1 MRLVHFAD
9 PHLGFRQY
17 QRLTGAGMNQREA
30 DVNVSFTHVI
40 DRTIALAPDI
50 VLVAGDVF
58 HQVRP
63 ANPAI
68 LHGFSEMARLVTA
81 LPDAV
86 VVAIAGNH
94 ETPRSRDTTCILR
107 LFTQLG
113 VHVVDG
119 EVRRLDFPDRNLAV
133 LCVPDVPR
141 IESELL
147 PEPTARYN
155 ILMLHGEPRGMFPL
169 HDVQERASLVIE
181 PEELARPEWD
191 YVALG
196 HYHVHRKAAP
206 RGWYSGSI
214 DYTSSNPWG
223 EMREERAAGI
233 TGKGFV
239 EYDLA
244 RSKLTFHSLPPSRVY
259 VDLPAVE
266 GRGLGAAELDA
277 RIDAAVAA
285 CEGGIDEK
293 VVRLILRNVPR
304 HVARDLNHK
313 VLREHRRRALHFHV
327 DVRPPQINREEASG
341 APGRATTLAA
351 ALRARLMARPLDSE
365 LNRDRFVSLGL
376 EYLARAD
383 AARAASAGEEVP

>member
-17 QRLTGAGMNQREA
+17 QRLTAAGMNQREA
-30 DVNVSFTHVI
+30 DVNASFTRVI
-40 DRTIALAPDI
+40 DTTIALAPDV

-68 LHGFSEMARLVTA
+68 LHGFSEMARLVTS
-81 LPDAV
+81 LPDAIV
-86 VVAIAGNH
+86 IAIAGNH

-107 LFTQLG
+107 LFTELG
-113 VHVVDG
+113 VHVVDS

-155 ILMLHGEPRGMFPL
+155 ILMAHGEPRGMFPL
-169 HDVQERASLVIE
+169 HEAGERASLVLE
-181 PEELARPEWD
+181 PEDLARDEWD

-206 RGWYSGSI
+206 RGWYSGSV

-223 EMREERAAGI
+223 EMRDERAAGI
-233 TGKGFV
+233 SGKGLI

-244 RSKLTFHSLPPSRVY
+244 KGKHTFHSIPVSRAY
-259 VDLPAVE
+259 VDLPAIE

-277 RIDAAVAA
+277 RIDAAVAGCA
-285 CEGGIDEK
+285 GGIDDK
-293 VVRLILRNVPR
+293 IIRLILRNVPR

-313 VLREHRRRALHFHV
+313 VLREHRKRALHFHV
-327 DVRPPQINREEASG
+327 DVRPPQVNREEASG

-351 ALRARLMARPLDSE
+351 TLRARLTARPLDSE
-365 LNRDRFVSLGL
+365 LNRERFVSLGL

-383 AARAASAGEEVP
+383 AARASHLEEPS